1 MRVSNQKAAVATAIK
16 SGISRVLKSQ
26 TVANSNSNKAIKKVK
41 CNTGVPSHF
50 KDGSEKKTHGVRTR
64 HEGAIF

>member
-1 MRVSNQKAAVATAIK
+1 VRVSNQKAAVATAIK

-50 KDGSEKKTHGVRTR
+50 KDGS
-64 HEGAIF
+64 